1 MFALVFLNAFVYQY
15 NYLATCDFDARH
27 SQSHIVII
35 LTVLGSS
42 KNAWYHD
49 QEECVHIDVIN
60 AHAHYT
66 LYKEKPNGYI
76 GKTKQ
81 D

>member
-49 QEECVHIDVIN
+49 QEECVHIDVI
-60 AHAHYT
+60 AHYT
-66 LYKEKPNGYI
+66 LHKEKLANG
-76 GKTKQ
+76 
-81 D
+81 